1 MSSSPP
7 SPSRPAGPSG
17 RPGAGHRQP
26 PGRAPAPRRRAGHA
40 PLKQTQGGGGCP
52 PPLLLHHG
60 PPVRPGGR
68 ALFIDNRSEQRAGLR
83 RAGPWFLL
91 LALAEDKQFE
101 GGEMRPGY
109 QRKAVLWGAPGLIFH
124 EVGYV
129 GSYLTAKVAPVE
141 LLAVV
146 GLAGLLGTVALMIGF
161 AYYANGKGRS
171 TPWCLHA
178 LIGLFGG

>member
-1 MSSSPP
+1 
-7 SPSRPAGPSG
+7 
-17 RPGAGHRQP
+17 
-26 PGRAPAPRRRAGHA
+26 
-40 PLKQTQGGGGCP
+40 
-52 PPLLLHHG
+52 
-60 PPVRPGGR
+60 
-68 ALFIDNRSEQRAGLR
+68 
-83 RAGPWFLL
+83 
-91 LALAEDKQFE
+91 
-101 GGEMRPGY
+101 MRPGY

-171 TPWCLHA
+171 TPWCLLA
-178 LIGLFGG
+178 LIGLFGVIGLLLLSDQAPEEKLVSSGAR